1 METLDL
7 VFQVAET
14 LLLAAS
20 AAINALLWEENMFAF
35 IYYVTYSRKRYKP
48 LSKMYLK
55 ALTKIK
61 VLIDFLCGLFV
72 FYPCKASKKHVVNEM
87 LMTNYW

>member
-7 VFQVAET
+7 VFQVTET
-14 LLLAAS
+14 LLAAS

-55 ALTKIK
+55 ALRKLK
-61 VLIDFLCGLFV
+61 
-72 FYPCKASKKHVVNEM
+72 S
-87 LMTNYW
+87 

>member
-1 METLDL
+1 METLEL
-7 VFQVAET
+7 EVTET
-14 LLLAAS
+14 LLAAS

-55 ALTKIK
+55 ALRKLK
-61 VLIDFLCGLFV
+61 
-72 FYPCKASKKHVVNEM
+72 S
-87 LMTNYW
+87 